1 MRGPDEGRSGMVSVA
16 DPSGQ
21 VVDTACDAARRIA
34 LIALATTGLLVN
46 RREFSSNMF
55 VPPEERRMN
64 IRVEWWLR
72 PTDFDSTFGA
82 ESACL
87 AGSDEH
93 NTLQ

>member
-1 MRGPDEGRSGMVSVA
+1 
-16 DPSGQ
+16 
-21 VVDTACDAARRIA
+21 
-34 LIALATTGLLVN
+34 
-46 RREFSSNMF
+46 
-55 VPPEERRMN
+55 MN

>member
-1 MRGPDEGRSGMVSVA
+1 MVSVA

-21 VVDTACDAARRIA
+21 VVDAACDAARRIA

-72 PTDFDSTFGA
+72 PTDFDST
-82 ESACL
+82 
-87 AGSDEH
+87 
-93 NTLQ
+93 